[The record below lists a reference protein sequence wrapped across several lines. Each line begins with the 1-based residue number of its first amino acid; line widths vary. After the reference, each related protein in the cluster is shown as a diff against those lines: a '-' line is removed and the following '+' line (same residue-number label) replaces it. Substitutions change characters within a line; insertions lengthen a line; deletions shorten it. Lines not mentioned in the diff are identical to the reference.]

1 MSINNLT
8 MEEQVSLLQELYRSV
23 SSQGINGDT
32 TLAHINEEEAALL
45 KAHGGSGTVNSS
57 TGLIQYDPGTVV
69 MAIGAGISAVGTM
82 NSMKAQKKQASYQ
95 RSQVDAQNKADAAR
109 NRYNQLQQKRQ
120 RLSEIRQGRIR
131 QGQVEAATGGAGLG
145 AGGTSSF
152 SGAVGSIGTQVSANL
167 GNINVAE
174 DVGNQ
179 ITGLNQQ
186 AANYGSM
193 ANSQASKSNMWNSM
207 SSKYILICLASFLY
221 ILQ

>member
-1 MSINNLT
+1 MT
-8 MEEQVSLLQELYRSV
+8 
-23 SSQGINGDT
+23 
-32 TLAHINEEEAALL
+32 AA
-45 KAHGGSGTVNSS
+45 APY
-57 TGLIQYDPGTVV
+57 I
-69 MAIGAGISAVGTM
+69 AAGISAVSSIKQM
-82 NSMKAQKKQASYQ
+82 SAQRKQASAQ

-120 RLSEIRQGRIR
+120 RLNEIRQGRIR

-186 AANYGSM
+186 AANYGST
-193 ANSQASKSNMWNSM
+193 ANTQASKANMW
-207 SSKYILICLASFLY
+207 SSVETLGDTAGKLFS
-221 ILQ
+221 

>member
-1 MSINNLT
+1 M
-8 MEEQVSLLQELYRSV
+8 
-23 SSQGINGDT
+23 
-32 TLAHINEEEAALL
+32 AA
-45 KAHGGSGTVNSS
+45 AVPYIS
-57 TGLIQYDPGTVV
+57 
-69 MAIGAGISAVGTM
+69 AAISAVGTVS
-82 NSMKAQKKQASYQ
+82 SMRAQKKQASSQ

-179 ITGLNQQ
+179 ITGLNTA

-193 ANSQASKSNMWNSM
+193 ANNQASKSNMW
-207 SSKYILICLASFLY
+207 SSVETLGNTAGKLFS
-221 ILQ
+221 